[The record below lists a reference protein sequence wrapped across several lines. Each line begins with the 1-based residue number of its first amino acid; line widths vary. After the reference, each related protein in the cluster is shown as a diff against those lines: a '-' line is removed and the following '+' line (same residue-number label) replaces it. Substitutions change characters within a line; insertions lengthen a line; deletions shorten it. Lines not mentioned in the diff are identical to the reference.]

1 LFGRRRM
8 FVAGVMLFTIASLA
22 GGFATSQAQLVAAR
36 VAQGV
41 GGAIAS
47 PTALSLI
54 TSTFPEGPR
63 RNKAMGVY
71 AAMSGA
77 GGALGLLLGDIL
89 TDLASWRWVLFV
101 NVPIG
106 LLVAVV
112 APRVLGESET
122 RAGRLDLP
130 GALLCHRRHD
140 PAGLRPH
147 ARRDQGLDRPG
158 HADRTRRRRRSR
170 LSTCSGCRSSRRTPI
185 TGRCRCLRCSSPWAW
200 ARPSCR

>member
-1 LFGRRRM
+1 
-8 FVAGVMLFTIASLA
+8 MLFTIASLA

-89 TDLASWRWVLFV
+89 TDLASGRVGRTSVRQWTQLPFKLAVQAPHRCS
-101 NVPIG
+101 G
-106 LLVAVV
+106 RGAVA
-112 APRVLGESET
+112 S
-122 RAGRLDLP
+122 GRSSSS
-130 GALLCHRRHD
+130 
-140 PAGLRPH
+140 
-147 ARRDQGLDRPG
+147 
-158 HADRTRRRRRSR
+158 TTRSR
-170 LSTCSGCRSSRRTPI
+170 
-185 TGRCRCLRCSSPWAW
+185 
-200 ARPSCR
+200 

>member
-1 LFGRRRM
+1 M

-54 TSTFPEGPR
+54 TSTFPGLR

-71 AAMSGA
+71 AAMSG
-77 GGALGLLLGDIL
+77 GGALGLLLGGIL

-106 LLVAVV
+106 LLVALVT
-112 APRVLGESET
+112 PHVLGESET
-122 RAGRLDLP
+122 GAGRLDLP
-130 GALLCHRRHD
+130 GAFSVTGGMTLLVYGLTH
-140 PAGLRPH
+140 PATKG
-147 ARRDQGLDRPG
+147 
-158 HADRTRRRRRSR
+158 
-170 LSTCSGCRSSRRTPI
+170 
-185 TGRCRCLRCSSPWAW
+185 
-200 ARPSCR
+200 